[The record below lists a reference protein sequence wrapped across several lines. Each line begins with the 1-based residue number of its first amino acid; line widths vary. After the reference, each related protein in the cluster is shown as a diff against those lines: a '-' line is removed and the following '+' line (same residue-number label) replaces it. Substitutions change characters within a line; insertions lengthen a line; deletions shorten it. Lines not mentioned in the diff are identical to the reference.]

1 MSEQKIDRDQLVKAI
16 TQVTLQRSQAKDV
29 VEQTDKQLMVLQSQL
44 QMFDALQPKAEL
56 EEVPVD

>member
-29 VEQTDKQLMVLQSQL
+29 VEQSEKQLMVLQAQL
-44 QMFDALQPKAEL
+44 QMFDALQPQAEL
-56 EEVPVD
+56 EEVPLD

>member
-29 VEQTDKQLMVLQSQL
+29 VEQSEKQLMVLQAQL
-44 QMFDALQPKAEL
+44 QMFDALQPQAEL

>member
-1 MSEQKIDRDQLVKAI
+1 MSEINRDQLVQAI

-29 VEQTDKQLMVLQSQL
+29 VEQSEKQLMVLQAQL
-44 QMFDALQPKAEL
+44 QMFDALQPQAEL